1 MVELL
6 YSKCVTVLLTKE
18 STIKHNINLEI
29 EQIAE
34 LRNRSYRIQI
44 TDQDDLF
51 FLYTKTITEEGYNM

>member
-51 FLYTKTITEEGYNM
+51 FLYTKTITEEGYIM